1 MEEQDLSPEL
11 ADFNSKRAEGTQS
24 GSLLN
29 SSRSHILEYIGSGTS
44 GSDPGGDLP
53 SGACYEEKNGDDTSQ
68 SEQSDMPA
76 ESATSNISD
85 WPWS

>member
-11 ADFNSKRAEGTQS
+11 SDVNSKRAEGTQS

-29 SSRSHILEYIGSGTS
+29 SSRSHILESIGSDTS

-53 SGACYEEKNGDDTSQ
+53 SGGGIVIKKDVCTSP

-76 ESATSNISD
+76 ESATENISD